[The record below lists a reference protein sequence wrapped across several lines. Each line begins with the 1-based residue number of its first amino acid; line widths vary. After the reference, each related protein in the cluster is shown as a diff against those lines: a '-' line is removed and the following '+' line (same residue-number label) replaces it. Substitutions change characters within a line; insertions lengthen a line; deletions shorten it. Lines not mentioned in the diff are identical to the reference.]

1 MMRRVV
7 AAALCWM
14 VASAA
19 AAADFDFQAP
29 ATPGDVNT
37 PAVMRDLAERL
48 LPVYQ
53 DADSDR
59 YLTNLSA
66 LQMVAGSYSA
76 ADVSRQSLRD
86 RRRGADAGRPVGRA
100 VIYDIYAYAKA
111 IQADNRVRF
120 ADSFATAYRE
130 VVSRLS
136 DADANAVDAWLTES
150 PTAYRDA
157 LQASLARLRGKDSIG
172 EADAI
177 QLVWSYVRYAAFRDF
192 APLVGPLVAEDER
205 RRYAVEAE
213 VTITT
218 VHGVQISAWVVR
230 PTMPAKPLPSL
241 LEFDLDDSRG
251 YAKEC
256 AAHGYVGVVADAR
269 RVRKS
274 FGKVDPYRFDGEDAR
289 AVIDWIAAQPWS
301 DGRVGMYGT
310 GYGGFMA
317 WAAARRAPPALK
329 AIATTAPTAP
339 GVDFPMSGNIFRNS
353 AFRWLLSANNANP
366 SDTANYPD
374 SANPSGT
381 DAGDASWRALD
392 QKWYVSGRPYRDL
405 GAIYG
410 KRNPIF
416 IRWLNHPSY
425 DRYWQTLIPY
435 KNQFAA
441 IDIPVLTET
450 GFYAA
455 SEPGALYYF
464 TQHLRYN
471 PHADHT
477 LVIGPYGDGELQRGP
492 SLRGFSPDPVAVVN
506 LRELR
511 YQWFDHVFK
520 GQATVAPLKG
530 RVNYEVMGANEW
542 RNAPSLEALGK
553 TSRRFYLDPVV
564 AGGVR
569 GLTQRRPAGGGFA
582 ELTMSFL
589 DRSDAAW
596 RPVND
601 VVVKDPTVRNG
612 LMFLS
617 GPLAKSM
624 DVSGLFTGL
633 FDFTVNKLDLDLA
646 ISLYERLASGEY
658 VRLFGPAWEFRA
670 SYVRDRAHRHLLK
683 AGEREQL
690 TFTSE
695 RMTSRRLRAGSRLAL
710 VLGIDKRADRELN
723 YGTGG
728 DVSAESIAD
737 GKTPLKVRWYAGS
750 YIELPVG
757 PAPDTS
763 LIPGK

>member
-1 MMRRVV
+1 MILRILAAVLFWV
-7 AAALCWM
+7 ATCTC
-14 VASAA
+14 V
-19 AAADFDFQAP
+19 AADFDFQAP
-29 ATPGDVNT
+29 SSPDDVKM

-59 YLTNLSA
+59 YLANLSA
-66 LQMVAGSYSA
+66 LQLVAGGYSA

-86 RRRGADAGRPVGRA
+86 RRRALDSGRPVGRA

-111 IQADNRVRF
+111 IQADNHVKF

-136 DADANAVDAWLTES
+136 DADAYAVDGWMSES
-150 PTAYRDA
+150 PAGFRDA
-157 LQASLARLRGKDSIG
+157 LQKALAEQRGKDSIS

-177 QLVWSYVRYAAFRDF
+177 QLLWSYVRFAAFREF
-192 APLVGPLVAEDER
+192 YPLVAPLVAEDER
-205 RRYAVEAE
+205 RRYAIEAE

-218 VHGVQISAWVVR
+218 VRGAQISARVVR
-230 PTMPAKPLPSL
+230 PKLAAKPLPSL

-256 AAHGYVGVVADAR
+256 AAHGYVGVVAYAR
-269 RVRKS
+269 PVRES
-274 FGKVDPYRFDGEDAR
+274 FGKLDPYKFDNDDAR
-289 AVIDWIAAQPWS
+289 AVINWIAAQPWS

-310 GYGGFMA
+310 GFSGFTA

-339 GVDFPMSGNIFRNS
+339 GIDFPMGGSIFRNS

-366 SDTANYPD
+366 SELDPGD
-374 SANPSGT
+374 
-381 DAGDASWRALD
+381 DASWRALD
-392 QKWYVSGRPYRDL
+392 QKWYTSGRPYRDL

-425 DRYWQTLIPY
+425 DRYWQTLMPSR
-435 KNQFAA
+435 NQFAA
-441 IDIPVLTET
+441 INIPVLTVT

-464 TQHLRYN
+464 NQHLRYN
-471 PHADHT
+471 AHADHT

-492 SLRGFSPDPVAVVN
+492 PFRGFSPDPVAVVN

-520 GQATVAPLKG
+520 GRAVTAPLTEG
-530 RVNYEVMGANEW
+530 VNYEVMGANEW
-542 RNAPSLEALGK
+542 RRAPSLEALAK
-553 TSRRFYLDPVV
+553 TPLRFYVNAAVSGSAHL
-564 AGGVR
+564 
-569 GLTQRRPAGGGFA
+569 LTLRKPAGSGFA
-582 ELTMSFL
+582 ELSMNFL
-589 DRSDAAW
+589 DRSDANW

-601 VVVKDPTVRNG
+601 VVVKDPVVKNG
-612 LMFLS
+612 LMLS
-617 GPLAKSM
+617 SEPLPKSM
-624 DVSGLFTGL
+624 DVSGLFTGH
-633 FDFTVNKLDLDLA
+633 LDLTMNKMDVDLA
-646 ISLYERLASGEY
+646 ISLYERLPSGEY

-670 SYVRDRAHRHLLK
+670 SYARDRAHRHLFK

-695 RMTSRRLRAGSRLAL
+695 RMMSRRLHAGSRLVM
-710 VLGIDKRADRELN
+710 VLGIDKRSDRELN

-737 GKTPLKVRWYAGS
+737 GKIPLKIRWYSGS
-750 YIELPVG
+750 YIEIPVRR
-757 PAPDTS
+757 
-763 LIPGK
+763 